1 MSSRRCLSGLSPD
14 PATAR
19 AHSRNGVSLSLVLA
33 ATLVLGVAQAQT
45 PPSGGAPPGGAGGG
59 GMTLTAL
66 TGFTIGSYKFQSSY
80 QYSEYEY
87 DYTFTTTATNSN
99 ATPYS
104 SVLGTVTS
112 SSSTTVVRAGTV
124 EFGNVAADST
134 AAGLTTFTIRQ
145 DRRYSFDPSSL
156 SWTFEGASSSS
167 TIGTTASTVSLG
179 AINPSRRPGP
189 EPGMGDD
196 SLPAGTTISVT
207 ATVSPTAGTGTVT
220 FYDASTALGT
230 VSVSSGTATL
240 SSYVL
245 PSGKHEISAV
255 YSGDTTYASSYS
267 GGETVVVAPSM
278 SCGSVKETARV
289 VCLAKAFEAT
299 LTSSQISTLQLDYT
313 LANVEHWS
321 NLPLGIIGRNG
332 LQFSTLS
339 STQLTAALELAQAAL
354 SQQGYERLQRIR
366 GADDIL
372 NAAISGMGWG
382 SGNYFIAFYGTPSAT
397 SPWMLQINGHHFALN
412 HTFNGNDT
420 SATPYFLGVEPVV
433 YPVGKDLYMAMDGP
447 RKAVYGLMQSVYGNS
462 TALLSGTFD
471 DVVMGVNG
479 STDIDTNYPQTY
491 PTTGRGILYSALT
504 QFEQQQVREMIE
516 AWVKDID
523 SSTADDLLR
532 VYEDP
537 KALANTYVGYSGD
550 GTLAVQGDYLRVDGP
565 RVWIE
570 FCVQNGIA
578 WPASYH
584 FHTIWRDKT
593 ADYGGEFSSQ

>member
-1 MSSRRCLSGLSPD
+1 
-14 PATAR
+14 
-19 AHSRNGVSLSLVLA
+19 
-33 ATLVLGVAQAQT
+33 
-45 PPSGGAPPGGAGGG
+45 
-59 GMTLTAL
+59 L
-66 TGFTIGSYKFQSSY
+66 TGFTIGSYRLQSSY

-99 ATPYS
+99 TTPYS

-124 EFGNVAADST
+124 EFGSVAAVST

-145 DRRYSFDPSSL
+145 DRRYPFDPTSL
-156 SWTFEGASSSS
+156 TWTFAGASSSS

-179 AINPSRRPGP
+179 AVGGHQRSGVAAGADA
-189 EPGMGDD
+189 PGMDTD
-196 SLPAGTTISVT
+196 ALPPGTAINLT
-207 ATVSPTAGTGTVT
+207 ATVSPTAATGTVT
-220 FYDASTALGT
+220 FYDRSTALGT
-230 VSVSSGTATL
+230 VSVTSGAATL

-245 PSGKHEISAV
+245 PAGKHELSAV

-267 GGETVVVAPSM
+267 GKETVALAPSAN
-278 SCGSVKETARV
+278 CGRLMGTARV
-289 VCLAKAFEAT
+289 VCLAHAFEAS
-299 LTSSQISTLQLDYT
+299 LTSAQISTLQLDYT

-339 STQLTAALELAQAAL
+339 STQLTAALELAQATL
-354 SQQGYERLQRIR
+354 SEQGYGRLQQIR

-372 NAAISGMGWG
+372 NATNSGMGWG
-382 SGNYFIAFYGTPSAT
+382 SGNYFIAFYGTPSIT

-412 HTFNGNDT
+412 HTFNGTDT
-420 SATPYFLGVEPVV
+420 SATPYFVGVEPVV
-433 YPVGKDLYMAMDGP
+433 YPVGKDLYIAMDGP
-447 RKAVYGLMQSVYGNS
+447 QKAAYGLMQSVYGTS
-462 TALLSGTFD
+462 TALLTGTFD

-479 STDIDTNYPQTY
+479 GTAIDTNYPQTY

-504 QFEQQQVREMIE
+504 PQEQHQVREMIE
-516 AWVKDID
+516 AWVNDMD
-523 SSTADDLLR
+523 SPTAHALLGA
-532 VYEDP
+532 YEDP
-537 KALANTYVGYSGD
+537 NSLANTYVGYAGG
-550 GTLAVQGDYLRVDGP
+550 GTLAAQGDYLRVDGP

-578 WPASYH
+578 WPSSYH

-593 ADYGGEFSSQ
+593 ADYGGDFASQ

>member
-1 MSSRRCLSGLSPD
+1 MSSPRYPGGISPAPLTVRARSRSRVALSF
-14 PATAR
+14 
-19 AHSRNGVSLSLVLA
+19 VLT
-33 ATLVLGVAQAQT
+33 ATLILGTAQAQT
-45 PPSGGAPPGGAGGG
+45 PPSGGAPPGGGPGGG
-59 GMTLTAL
+59 GATLTAL
-66 TGFTIGSYKFQSSY
+66 TGFTIGNYTLQSSY
-80 QYSEYEY
+80 RYSEYEY

-99 ATPYS
+99 STPYS

-124 EFGNVAADST
+124 EFGGVAADST

-145 DRRYSFDPSSL
+145 DRRYPFDPSSL
-156 SWTFEGASSSS
+156 TWTFEGASSSS
-167 TIGTTASTVSLG
+167 TIGTTASSVSLKATG
-179 AINPSRRPGP
+179 GP
-189 EPGMGDD
+189 QRPGMGDD
-196 SLPAGTTISVT
+196 SLPPGTAVSLT

-220 FYDASTALGT
+220 FYDRSTALGT
-230 VSVSSGTATL
+230 VSLSSGTAAL

-245 PSGKHEISAV
+245 PSGKHELLAV

-267 GGETVVVAPSM
+267 GKETVAIGPAFN
-278 SCGSVKETARV
+278 CNGLKQTAQV
-289 VCLAKAFEAT
+289 VCLAREFEAT

-339 STQLTAALELAQAAL
+339 STQLTAALELAQTAL
-354 SQQGYERLQRIR
+354 SEQGYERLQHIR

-372 NAAISGMGWG
+372 NAANSGMGWG
-382 SGNYFIAFYGTPSAT
+382 SGNYFIAFYGTPSTT

-412 HTFNGNDT
+412 HTYNGNDT
-420 SATPYFLGVEPVV
+420 SATPYFLGVEPTV
-433 YPVGKDLYMAMDGP
+433 YPVGTNLYMAMEAP
-447 RKAVYGLMQSVYGNS
+447 RKAVYGLTQSVYGNS

-479 STDIDTNYPQTY
+479 STAIDTNYPQTY
-491 PTTGRGILYSALT
+491 PTTGRGIPYSALT
-504 QFEQQQVREMIE
+504 PQEQQQVREMIE
-516 AWVKDID
+516 AWVTDID
-523 SSTADDLLR
+523 PSTAHTLLS

-537 KALANTYVGYSGD
+537 NALANTYVGYSGD
-550 GTLAVQGDYLRVDGP
+550 GTLATQGDYLRVDGP

-584 FHTIWRDKT
+584 YHTIWRDKT
-593 ADYGGEFSSQ
+593 ADYGGDFSSQ